1 MKISRH
7 TPRHQLLEPAY
18 ISSLTENNW
27 RMMMFKSCKEFKAEW
42 SKHYSC
48 ARQNWNSPICSQP
61 KNTPKSKHQAV
72 TAKYFLLRSRKFTIQ
87 KLKRI
92 MKKWSTA
99 YQNYQNSLSKLIY
112 HFAMNPYSLDVIRK
126 KKHILNLKRQVTVY
140 QKHVSAK

>member
-18 ISSLTENNW
+18 ISSLIENNW
-27 RMMMFKSCKEFKAEW
+27 RMMMFKSCKEFKAKW

-72 TAKYFLLRSRKFTIQ
+72 TAKYFLLRRKEIHYSKTN
-87 KLKRI
+87 K
-92 MKKWSTA
+92 
-99 YQNYQNSLSKLIY
+99 NYEKVVHCLSKLPEFTKQTNLSLRSESIKFRCYKIY
-112 HFAMNPYSLDVIRK
+112 TYIY
-126 KKHILNLKRQVTVY
+126 IY
-140 QKHVSAK
+140 IY